1 MLIAVTGPAVNC
13 PVNKVRPITCFITDN
28 DEDKKEWLTNLMSS
42 LITLLQMDWDIK
54 LELFLTGGDVR
65 LRRSWSS

>member
-1 MLIAVTGPAVNC
+1 M
-13 PVNKVRPITCFITDN
+13 PITGYPTDK
-28 DEDKKEWLTNLMSS
+28 DLDKKEWLTNLMSS